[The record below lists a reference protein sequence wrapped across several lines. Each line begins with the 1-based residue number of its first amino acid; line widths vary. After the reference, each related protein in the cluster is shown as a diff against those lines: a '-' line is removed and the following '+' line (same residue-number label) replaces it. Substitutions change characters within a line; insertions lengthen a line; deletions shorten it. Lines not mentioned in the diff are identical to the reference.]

1 MAYTAEQKSTVA
13 RELARAGGN
22 VAAAAQRLRE
32 EYETFREIS
41 VSTLRR
47 MLRAPGFPELVAA
60 AGVTLQEAR
69 AAGIIE
75 AERARARREAE
86 GGIVARL
93 AGDEAILD
101 GLRRKVTDEIAK
113 TDFDA
118 AQATRLYAE
127 MTRIHD
133 RRREILIP
141 ALANGRDGAALV
153 EAVMEAA
160 VGLIGQGKA
169 KELIAK
175 VTELYKAKL
184 AAAEQQQEAT
194 PNG

>member
-22 VAAAAQRLRE
+22 VAAAMRRLRD
-32 EYETFREIS
+32 EYETFRGIS
-41 VSTLRR
+41 DSTLRR

-60 AGVTLQEAR
+60 EGETLHAAR
-69 AAGIIE
+69 AAGIVE
-75 AERARARREAE
+75 AERERARRDVE
-86 GGIVARL
+86 GSVVARL
-93 AGDEAILD
+93 ARDEAILD
-101 GLRRKVTDEIAK
+101 GLRQRVAAEIAK
-113 TDFDA
+113 PDFDA

-153 EAVMEAA
+153 ESVMEAA

-175 VTELYKAKL
+175 VTELYKVKL

-194 PNG
+194 LNV